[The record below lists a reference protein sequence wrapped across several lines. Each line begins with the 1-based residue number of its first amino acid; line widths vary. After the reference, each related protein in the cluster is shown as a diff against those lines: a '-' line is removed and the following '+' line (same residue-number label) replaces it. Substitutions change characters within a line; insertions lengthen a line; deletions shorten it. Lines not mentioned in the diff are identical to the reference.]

1 MGKEVWLLLKYVP
14 FWTWGKKEDK
24 TFWYPSMK
32 LFRQRE
38 RGNWNWEYFY
48 IREFILSFFLF
59 V

>member
-38 RGNWNWEYFY
+38 RGNWNEVFERVAIELKKAYE
-48 IREFILSFFLF
+48 R
-59 V
+59 

>member
-14 FWTWGKKEDK
+14 FWTWGKKGNK

-38 RGNWNWEYFY
+38 RGNWNEVFERVAIELKKAYE
-48 IREFILSFFLF
+48 R
-59 V
+59 

>member
-14 FWTWGKKEDK
+14 FWTWGKKEEK

-38 RGNWNWEYFY
+38 RGNWNEVFERVAIELKKAYE
-48 IREFILSFFLF
+48 R
-59 V
+59 